1 MRILNE
7 DKDETIKNV
16 LLCLTLEEAR
26 ELRDDLSALI
36 RNKNKSNHAHVND
49 TGYTHEITIAL
60 YDEDDLQGFAPRVIK
75 AIREDI

>member
-26 ELRDDLSALI
+26 ELRDDLTALI
-36 RNKNKSNHAHVND
+36 RNKNKPYHAHVND
-49 TGYTHEITIAL
+49 TEYSHEITIAL
-60 YDEDDLQGFAPRVIK
+60 
-75 AIREDI
+75 IR